1 MNPFLSHSGR
11 LISCVLFA
19 FVPATLH
26 AQNQAAAPT
35 QTPSQPPSQKSA
47 PGSSQPKYTD
57 QQMQEMIS
65 KLQDRIQK
73 ATDAVIGRI
82 QKEESAVRLKFSYF
96 RKPERLDPNTYASK
110 EEVATWRTSLQQLK
124 ESENGLDK
132 LYADADPDLGNALVQ
147 QRINQSIADQ
157 IKNELLRS
165 FPWGV
170 IKKKSAL
177 MRDFIAE
184 HDELLTFCDTNWDTW
199 KPGSEAGSATFA
211 DAKLAATFQDLKD
224 KINATGEQI
233 DEQYKIMVQ

>member
-1 MNPFLSHSGR
+1 MNPFFSHLGR
-11 LISCVLFA
+11 LIFCVLFA

-26 AQNQAAAPT
+26 AQNQAAASS
-35 QTPSQPPSQKSA
+35 QTPPQTPAPKSA
-47 PGSSQPKYTD
+47 PGSGPPKYTD
-57 QQMQEMIS
+57 QQMQEMVS

-73 ATDAVIGRI
+73 AADAVIGRI

-96 RKPERLDPNTYASK
+96 RKPERLDPTMYGSK
-110 EEVATWRTSLQQLK
+110 EDVTAWRTSLQQFK

-132 LYADADPDLGNALVQ
+132 LYADAEQDLGNALVQ

-165 FPWGV
+165 FPWSV

-184 HDELLTFCDTNWDTW
+184 HDELLTFYDTNWGTW
-199 KPGSEAGSATFA
+199 KSGADAGGAPFA

-224 KINATGEQI
+224 KITATGDQI